1 MGMDAIK
8 YIIDKVED
16 KKFKKVLK
24 EQYNQYNKISE
35 EVNKLYEEYS
45 KKDPHETST
54 MEKAM
59 TWSSIKM
66 QTMND
71 NSNSKI
77 AEMLLQGTNMGIIE
91 GRKILNNKNLDK
103 KIHKLIEKFVSMQ
116 EECVENLKE
125 FL

>member
-1 MGMDAIK
+1 MDAIK

-71 NSNSKI
+71 NSNSKM

>member
-1 MGMDAIK
+1 MDAIK